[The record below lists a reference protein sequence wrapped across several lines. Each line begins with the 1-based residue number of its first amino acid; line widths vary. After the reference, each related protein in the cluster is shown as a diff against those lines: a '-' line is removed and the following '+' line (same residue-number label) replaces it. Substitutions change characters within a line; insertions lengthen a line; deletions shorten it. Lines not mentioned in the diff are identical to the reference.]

1 MIVTD
6 VEPLSLALLRSEYND
21 PRIRWVFVPPSDQ
34 LTLGA
39 LRNVSIDAA
48 RGVYL
53 ANWDDDDLH
62 DPSRLQLQMEVL
74 SKTGATVCML
84 ERWVVWWPE
93 RRRLFLSPRRTWEGS
108 LLCLKSIMPRYPQLS
123 RGEDTPVIKHLTA
136 AHNVVLMDTPRLYVY
151 VVHGDNT
158 WDSGHFESIYQHATL
173 DFSGPEYDRVLHEL
187 SRRLDIDLY
196 PTGLA
201 VGPLVGG

>member
-1 MIVTD
+1 
-6 VEPLSLALLRSEYND
+6 
-21 PRIRWVFVPPSDQ
+21 
-34 LTLGA
+34 
-39 LRNVSIDAA
+39 
-48 RGVYL
+48 
-53 ANWDDDDLH
+53 
-62 DPSRLQLQMEVL
+62 
-74 SKTGATVCML
+74 
-84 ERWVVWWPE
+84 
-93 RRRLFLSPRRTWEGS
+93 
-108 LLCLKSIMPRYPQLS
+108 MPRYPQLS